1 MFLVELVL
9 QGIRGFQQLARV
21 RFQGGFNFVAAGNEA
36 GKTTSVDTIIRL
48 LYPVNQPGKME
59 SLVSRVVP
67 EASRGA
73 LVVYSDDGSY
83 YRVIQD
89 FSKRA
94 VNLSKYNPATKEFTL
109 MHKDW
114 ETTAQFMMGLLPGIS
129 EEDYGRLFVFR
140 RESCSG
146 QPAAAV
152 PAAASFAVP
161 GAKGRQGSA
170 PAGRP
175 SGQAA
180 RLTEL
185 RETLRKAE
193 EAADAEYKLDA
204 AKIRLGEIAKK
215 LEGIEEGRKRA
226 QELEAQIEELKS
238 CEILPENLADLIG
251 DHEQEQSQKMVKI
264 DELDQDIESL
274 AMQRNA
280 IPQANMVMD
289 KLFIAGAVVGVLALI
304 TGLFVPVEGADIYFP
319 IGMLAAALLIAA
331 GVYNSSRKNTQRTT
345 VQKEIDV
352 LVKERADVEKKFQN
366 SGAAIMKY
374 MQSTGATTAAEL
386 KEKAENYRYFQ
397 NLYHE
402 LREQQR
408 LMMGEQNPED
418 LQAEYEKQRAETE
431 VLDKAA
437 KALAH
442 NAVDTYSVRQEID
455 RIESELAPAAPDLG
469 FSGFGMDADF
479 ASPSPPPPSG
489 GTGMNVL
496 ADIAMASRMSGIEME
511 TLVPAVESAAQRN
524 LSVLSAGKYVKV
536 EVGPDGLPVVHDKS
550 GSKFSY
556 GTLSH
561 GTREMVCFCL
571 RAGLVEAV
579 AGKRRL
585 PFVLDD
591 PFTALD
597 GARQQAACQL
607 LRVLG
612 TKTQVILFT
621 SNSALKA
628 PNETALELK

>member
-48 LYPVNQPGKME
+48 LYPVNQPGRME

-67 EASRGA
+67 DASRGA
-73 LVVYSDDGSY
+73 LVVYSDDSSY

-94 VNLSKYNPATKEFTL
+94 VNLSKYNPATKVFTL

-114 ETTAQFMMGLLPGIS
+114 ETTAQFMTGLLPGIS

-146 QPAAAV
+146 QPAADMS
-152 PAAASFAVP
+152 AAASSAALSARERP
-161 GAKGRQGSA
+161 GSA

-175 SGQAA
+175 SGQAV
-180 RLTEL
+180 RLAEL

-193 EAADAEYKLDA
+193 EAADAEYKFDA

-215 LEGIEEGRKRA
+215 LEGIEEGRKRTG
-226 QELEAQIEELKS
+226 ELEAQIEELKS
-238 CEILPENLADLIG
+238 CEILPENLANLIS
-251 DHEQEQSQKMVKI
+251 DHEQEQSQKMVKT
-264 DELDQDIESL
+264 DELEQDIESL
-274 AMQRNA
+274 TMQRNA

-289 KLFIAGAVVGVLALI
+289 KLFIAGVVVGGVALI
-304 TGLFVPVEGADIYFP
+304 TGLFVPLEGSDIYFP
-319 IGMLAAALLIAA
+319 IGMLASLLLIAA
-331 GVYNSSRKNTQRTT
+331 GWYNSSRKNEQRRA

-352 LVKERADVEKKFQN
+352 LVKERADIEKKFQD

-374 MQSTGATTAAEL
+374 MQSTGTTTAAEL

-397 NLYHE
+397 NLYHD
-402 LREQQR
+402 LQEQQR
-408 LMMGEQNPED
+408 LMMGDLNVDD
-418 LQAEYEKQRAETE
+418 LQNDYAKQQAETE

-455 RIESELAPAAPDLG
+455 RIESEHASAAPDFG
-469 FSGFGMDADF
+469 FSGMGMGSDYT
-479 ASPSPPPPSG
+479 SPSPQHVG

-524 LSVLSAGKYVKV
+524 LTSLSAGKYVKV
-536 EVGPDGLPVVHDKS
+536 EVGPDGLPVVHDQS
-550 GSKFSY
+550 GSKFAY

-561 GTREMVCFCL
+561 GTREMVFFCL
-571 RAGLVEAV
+571 RAGLVEAI
-579 AGKRRL
+579 AGKLRL

-597 GARQQAACQL
+597 SVRQQAACQL

-628 PNETALELK
+628 SNETALELK

>member
-9 QGIRGFQQLARV
+9 QGIRGFQQLSRV
-21 RFQGGFNFVAAGNEA
+21 RFQGGFNFVGAGNEA

-73 LVVYSDDGSY
+73 LVVYSDDGAY
-83 YRVIQD
+83 YRMIQD

-94 VNLSKYNPATKEFTL
+94 VNLSRYNPATKEFTL
-109 MHKDW
+109 IHKDW
-114 ETTAQFMMGLLPGIS
+114 ETTAQFMTGLLPGIS

-140 RESCSG
+140 RESCAS
-146 QPAAAV
+146 QPAADMHAAV
-152 PAAASFAVP
+152 SSAARGARDRP
-161 GAKGRQGSA
+161 GSV

-175 SGQAA
+175 SGQTV
-180 RLTEL
+180 RLAEL

-193 EAADAEYKLDA
+193 EAADAEYKLEA
-204 AKIRLGEIAKK
+204 AKIRLGEIGKK
-215 LEGIEEGRKRA
+215 LEGIDEGRKRIE
-226 QELEAQIEELKS
+226 ELEAQIEELKS
-238 CEILPENLADLIG
+238 CEILPENLTDLIG
-251 DHEQEQSQKMVKI
+251 DHEQEQGQKMVKT
-264 DELDQDIESL
+264 DELDRDIESL
-274 AMQRNA
+274 TMQRNE

-289 KLFIAGAVVGVLALI
+289 KLFIAGVVVGGLALI
-304 TGLFVPVEGADIYFP
+304 TGVFVPLEGSDLYFP
-319 IGMLAAALLIAA
+319 LGMLASILLIVA
-331 GVYNSSRKNTQRTT
+331 GWYNSSRKNAQRKE

-352 LVKERADVEKKFQN
+352 LVKERADLEKKFQD

-374 MQSTGATTAAEL
+374 MQSSGATSAAEL
-386 KEKAENYRYFQ
+386 REKAENYRYFRNMHHDLQ
-397 NLYHE
+397 
-402 LREQQR
+402 EQQR
-408 LMMGEQNPED
+408 LMMGALNVED
-418 LQAEYEKQRAETE
+418 LQTEYAKLQAERE

-442 NAVDTYSVRQEID
+442 NALDTYSVRQEID
-455 RIESELAPAAPDLG
+455 RIESELAPAAPDPG
-469 FSGFGMDADF
+469 FSGFGMGADF
-479 ASPSPPPPSG
+479 APPPAQHIG
-489 GTGMNVL
+489 GTGMNIL

-524 LSVLSAGKYVKV
+524 LSGMSAAKYVKV
-536 EVGPDGLPVVHDKS
+536 EVGPDGLPVAHDRH
-550 GSKFSY
+550 GSKVAY
-556 GTLSH
+556 GSLSH
-561 GTREMVCFCL
+561 GTREMVYFCL
-571 RAGLVEAV
+571 RAGLVEAI

-591 PFTALD
+591 PFAALD

-612 TKTQVILFT
+612 AKTQVILFT

>member
-48 LYPVNQPGKME
+48 LYPVNDPGKME
-59 SLVSRVVP
+59 ALVSRVVP

-73 LVVYSDDGSY
+73 LVVYSDDSSY

-114 ETTAQFMMGLLPGIS
+114 ETTAQFMTGLLPGIS
-129 EEDYGRLFVFR
+129 EEDYARLFVFR
-140 RESCSG
+140 RESCSDRPAETASSAA
-146 QPAAAV
+146 PAARERLA
-152 PAAASFAVP
+152 
-161 GAKGRQGSA
+161 SA

-175 SGQAA
+175 SGQSA
-180 RLTEL
+180 RLAEL
-185 RETLRKAE
+185 RDTLRKAE

-215 LEGIEEGRKRA
+215 LESIEEGKKEVE
-226 QELEAQIEELKS
+226 ELEAQIEELKS
-238 CEILPENLADLIG
+238 CEILPENLTDLIS
-251 DHEQEQSQKMVKI
+251 DHEQEQSQKMVKT
-264 DELDQDIESL
+264 DELDQDIEAL
-274 AMQRNA
+274 TMQRNA

-289 KLFIAGAVVGVLALI
+289 KLFIAGVVVGGLALV
-304 TGLFVPVEGADIYFP
+304 TGLFVPVEGTDVYFP
-319 IGMLAAALLIAA
+319 IGMLASILLIVA
-331 GVYNSSRKNTQRTT
+331 GWYNSSRKNSQRTV

-352 LVKERADVEKKFQN
+352 LVKERADVEKKFQD
-366 SGAAIMKY
+366 SGATIMKY
-374 MQSTGATTAAEL
+374 MQSTGAKTAAEL
-386 KEKAENYRYFQ
+386 KEKSENYRYFQ
-397 NLYHE
+397 SRYCDVQ
-402 LREQQR
+402 EQRR
-408 LMMGEQNPED
+408 LMMGEVSVED
-418 LQAEYEKQRAETE
+418 LHAEYGKQQAVIED
-431 VLDKAA
+431 LHKAA

-442 NAVDTYSVRQEID
+442 NAVDTYSIRQEIE
-455 RIESELAPAAPDLG
+455 RIESESAPAGQDFG
-469 FSGFGMDADF
+469 FSGMSMGAEF
-479 ASPSPPPPSG
+479 APPPPQPAG

-511 TLVPAVESAAQRN
+511 TLVPAAESAAQRN
-524 LSVLSAGKYVKV
+524 LSSMSAGKYVKV
-536 EVGPDGLPVVHDKS
+536 EVAPDGLPVVHDRN
-550 GSKFSY
+550 GSKAAY

-561 GTREMVCFCL
+561 GTREMVYFCL
-571 RAGLVEAV
+571 RAGLVEAI

-591 PFTALD
+591 PFTGLD

-607 LRVLG
+607 LRVLAA
-612 TKTQVILFT
+612 KIQVILFT
-621 SNSALKA
+621 SNPALKA

>member
-36 GKTTSVDTIIRL
+36 GKTTSVDTIVRL

-67 EASRGA
+67 DASRGA
-73 LVVYSDDGSY
+73 LVVYSDDGAY

-114 ETTAQFMMGLLPGIS
+114 ETTAQFMTGLLPGIS

-140 RESCSG
+140 RDSFSG
-146 QPAAAV
+146 QQSSSSSEMHAAASPAAA
-152 PAAASFAVP
+152 
-161 GAKGRQGSA
+161 GSRGQV

-175 SGQAA
+175 SAQGA
-180 RLTEL
+180 RLAEL

-215 LEGIEEGRKRA
+215 LEGIEEAKKETE
-226 QELEAQIEELKS
+226 ELEAQIEELKS
-238 CEILPENLADLIG
+238 CEVLPENLSELIG
-251 DHEQEQSQKMVKI
+251 DHEQEQSQKMVKT

-274 AMQRNA
+274 TMQRNA

-289 KLFIAGAVVGVLALI
+289 KLFIAGVVVGGLALV
-304 TGLFVPVEGADIYFP
+304 TGLFIPLEGSELYFP
-319 IGMLAAALLIAA
+319 LGMLASLLLIAA
-331 GVYNSSRKNTQRTT
+331 GWYNSSRKNTQRTA

-352 LVKERADVEKKFQN
+352 LVKERADIEKKFQD

-374 MQSTGATTAAEL
+374 MQSTGAKSAAEL
-386 KEKAENYRYFQ
+386 REKAENYRYFQ
-397 NLYHE
+397 SRYHDV
-402 LREQQR
+402 REQQR
-408 LMMGEQNPED
+408 LMRGDVNAED
-418 LQAEYEKQRAETE
+418 LQAEYAKQQAATE
-431 VLDKAA
+431 ALDKAA
-437 KALAH
+437 RALAH
-442 NAVDTYSVRQEID
+442 NAVDTYSIRQEIE
-455 RIESELAPAAPDLG
+455 RIESDHAPSVPDFG
-469 FSGFGMDADF
+469 FSGIGMGADF
-479 ASPSPPPPSG
+479 APSPPPLAAGS
-489 GTGMNVL
+489 GMNVL

-524 LSVLSAGKYVKV
+524 LSAMSAGKYVKV
-536 EVGPDGLPVVHDKS
+536 EVGPDGLPVVHDKN
-550 GSKFSY
+550 GSKTAY

-561 GTREMVCFCL
+561 GTREMVYFCL

-591 PFTALD
+591 PFAALD

-607 LRVLG
+607 LRVLAA
-612 TKTQVILFT
+612 KTQVILFT

>member
-9 QGIRGFQQLARV
+9 QGIRGFQRLARV

-36 GKTTSVDTIIRL
+36 GKTTSVDTIVRL

-67 EASRGA
+67 DASRGA

-114 ETTAQFMMGLLPGIS
+114 ETTAQFMTGLLPGIS

-140 RESCSG
+140 RDSFSG
-146 QPAAAV
+146 QPSSSSEMHAAASPAAAGARGQV
-152 PAAASFAVP
+152 PAA
-161 GAKGRQGSA
+161 
-170 PAGRP
+170 RP
-175 SGQAA
+175 SSQAA
-180 RLTEL
+180 RLAEL

-215 LEGIEEGRKRA
+215 LEGLEEAKRETE
-226 QELEAQIEELKS
+226 ELEAQIEELKS
-238 CEILPENLADLIG
+238 CEVLPENLAEQINN
-251 DHEQEQSQKMVKI
+251 HEQEQSQKMVKT

-274 AMQRNA
+274 TMQRNA

-289 KLFIAGAVVGVLALI
+289 KLFIAGVVVGGLALV
-304 TGLFVPVEGADIYFP
+304 TGLFVPLEGSELYFP
-319 IGMLAAALLIAA
+319 IGMLSSLLLIAA
-331 GVYNSSRKNTQRTT
+331 GWYNSSRKNTQRTA

-352 LVKERADVEKKFQN
+352 LVKERADIEKKFQD

-374 MQSTGATTAAEL
+374 MQSTGSKSAAEL
-386 KEKAENYRYFQ
+386 REKSENYRYFQ
-397 NLYHE
+397 SRYHDV
-402 LREQQR
+402 REQQR
-408 LMMGEQNPED
+408 LMTGDVNVAD
-418 LQAEYEKQRAETE
+418 LQVEFAKQQAATE
-431 VLDKAA
+431 ALDKAA

-442 NAVDTYSVRQEID
+442 NAVDTYSIRQEIE
-455 RIESELAPAAPDLG
+455 RIESEHAPSVPDFG
-469 FSGFGMDADF
+469 FSGGGFGADF
-479 ASPSPPPPSG
+479 APPPPPPPAG
-489 GTGMNVL
+489 GSGMNVL

-524 LSVLSAGKYVKV
+524 LSAMSGGRYVKV
-536 EVGPDGLPVVHDKS
+536 EVGPEGLPVVHDKS
-550 GSKFSY
+550 GSKTAY
-556 GTLSH
+556 GILSH
-561 GTREMVCFCL
+561 GTREMVYFCL
-571 RAGLVEAV
+571 RAGLVEAI

-591 PFTALD
+591 PFAALD

-607 LRVLG
+607 LRVLA

-621 SNSALKA
+621 SNSALRA

>member
-36 GKTTSVDTIIRL
+36 GKTTSVDTIVRL
-48 LYPVNQPGKME
+48 LFPVNQPGKME
-59 SLVSRVVP
+59 SLVSREVP

-73 LVVYSDDGSY
+73 LVVYSDDSSY

-94 VNLSKYNPATKEFTL
+94 VNLSKFNPATKEFTL

-114 ETTAQFMMGLLPGIS
+114 ETTARFMTGLLPGIS
-129 EEDYGRLFVFR
+129 EEDYSRLFVFR
-140 RESCSG
+140 RESSLG
-146 QPAAAV
+146 HPAAEMH
-152 PAAASFAVP
+152 AAASSATT
-161 GAKGRQGSA
+161 GAGERTGSA
-170 PAGRP
+170 PAARP

-180 RLTEL
+180 RLAEL

-215 LEGIEEGRKRA
+215 LEGIEEGRTRTE
-226 QELEAQIEELKS
+226 ELEAQIDELKS
-238 CEILPENLADLIG
+238 CEILPENLVDLIS
-251 DHEQEQSQKMVKI
+251 DHEREQSQKMVKT

-274 AMQRNA
+274 TMQRNA
-280 IPQANMVMD
+280 IPQVNMVMD
-289 KLFIAGAVVGVLALI
+289 KLFIAGVVIGGVALI
-304 TGLFVPVEGADIYFP
+304 TGLFVPVEGSDIYFP
-319 IGMLAAALLIAA
+319 LGMLASLLLIAA
-331 GVYNSSRKNTQRTT
+331 GWYNSSRKNAQRKA

-352 LVKERADVEKKFQN
+352 LVEERADIEKKFQD
-366 SGAAIMKY
+366 SGAAIMKC
-374 MQSTGATTAAEL
+374 MQSTGAQSAAEL
-386 KEKAENYRYFQ
+386 REKFENYRYFQ
-397 NLYHE
+397 SMHHDLQEH
-402 LREQQR
+402 QR
-408 LMMGEQNPED
+408 LMRGELNVED
-418 LQAEYEKQRAETE
+418 LQAEYAKQQADTE

-437 KALAH
+437 RALAH
-442 NAVDTYSVRQEID
+442 NAVDSYSIRQEID
-455 RIESELAPAAPDLG
+455 RIESEIAPSVPDFG
-469 FSGFGMDADF
+469 FPGIGMGADF
-479 ASPSPPPPSG
+479 SPPPPPQPG

-496 ADIAMASRMSGIEME
+496 SDIAMASRMSGIEME

-524 LSVLSAGKYVKV
+524 LLGLSAGKYVKV
-536 EVGPDGLPVVHDKS
+536 EVGPNGLPVVHDRG
-550 GSKFSY
+550 GSKAAY

-561 GTREMVCFCL
+561 GTREMVFFCL

-607 LRVLG
+607 LRVLA

-628 PNETALELK
+628 ANETALELK

>member
-1 MFLVELVL
+1 
-9 QGIRGFQQLARV
+9 
-21 RFQGGFNFVAAGNEA
+21 
-36 GKTTSVDTIIRL
+36 
-48 LYPVNQPGKME
+48 ME
-59 SLVSRVVP
+59 SLVSREVP

-73 LVVYSDDGSY
+73 LVVYSDDGAY

-94 VNLSKYNPATKEFTL
+94 VNLSKFNPATKEFTL

-114 ETTAQFMMGLLPGIS
+114 ETTARFVTGLMPGIS
-129 EEDYGRLFVFR
+129 EEDYGRVFVFR
-140 RESCSG
+140 RESCPG
-146 QPAAAV
+146 QPAAEMHV
-152 PAAASFAVP
+152 AASSAATGARERP
-161 GAKGRQGSA
+161 GSSA
-170 PAGRP
+170 AGRS

-180 RLTEL
+180 RLAEL

-193 EAADAEYKLDA
+193 EAADAEYKFDA

-215 LEGIEEGRKRA
+215 LEGLEEGRKRTG
-226 QELEAQIEELKS
+226 ELEAQIEELKS
-238 CEILPENLADLIG
+238 CEILPENLAGLIS
-251 DHEQEQSQKMVKI
+251 DHEREQSQKMVKT

-274 AMQRNA
+274 TMQRNA

-289 KLFIAGAVVGVLALI
+289 KLFIAGVVAGGVALI
-304 TGLFVPVEGADIYFP
+304 TGLFVPVEGSDIYFP
-319 IGMLAAALLIAA
+319 LGMLASLLLIAA
-331 GVYNSSRKNTQRTT
+331 GWYNSSRKNVQRKA

-352 LVKERADVEKKFQN
+352 LVEERADIEKKFQD

-374 MQSTGATTAAEL
+374 MQSTGAQSAAEL
-386 KEKAENYRYFQ
+386 REKAENYRYFQ
-397 NLYHE
+397 SMHHDL
-402 LREQQR
+402 LEQQR
-408 LMMGEQNPED
+408 LMMGELNVED
-418 LQAEYEKQRAETE
+418 LRTEYAKQRAETE

-437 KALAH
+437 RALAH
-442 NAVDTYSVRQEID
+442 NAVDSYSVRQEID
-455 RIESELAPAAPDLG
+455 RIESEFAPSAPDFG

-479 ASPSPPPPSG
+479 APPSPPPPG

-496 ADIAMASRMSGIEME
+496 ADIAMAGRMSGIEME

-524 LSVLSAGKYVKV
+524 LLGLSAGKYVKV
-536 EVGPDGLPVVHDKS
+536 EVGPNGLPVVHDRS
-550 GSKFSY
+550 GSKSAY

-561 GTREMVCFCL
+561 GTREMVFFCL

-585 PFVLDD
+585 PFILDD

-607 LRVLG
+607 LRVLA

>member
-36 GKTTSVDTIIRL
+36 GKTTSVDTIVRL
-48 LYPVNQPGKME
+48 LYPVNQPVKME

-73 LVVYSDDGSY
+73 LVVYSDDSSY

-114 ETTAQFMMGLLPGIS
+114 ETTAQFMTGLLPGIS
-129 EEDYGRLFVFR
+129 EEDYNRLFIFR
-140 RESCSG
+140 REYCAG
-146 QPAAAV
+146 QPAAETHAAAPPSAPMAKERPA
-152 PAAASFAVP
+152 PAA
-161 GAKGRQGSA
+161 
-170 PAGRP
+170 RP
-175 SGQAA
+175 SGQTA
-180 RLTEL
+180 RLAEL

-204 AKIRLGEIAKK
+204 AKIRLGEITKK
-215 LEGIEEGRKRA
+215 LDGIAEGRKRTE
-226 QELEAQIEELKS
+226 ELEAQIEELKS
-238 CEILPENLADLIG
+238 CEILPENLTDLIG
-251 DHEQEQSQKMVKI
+251 DHEQEQSQKMVKT

-274 AMQRNA
+274 TLQRNA
-280 IPQANMVMD
+280 IPQANMVLD
-289 KLFIAGAVVGVLALI
+289 KLFIAGVVVGGLALV
-304 TGLFVPVEGADIYFP
+304 TGLFVPVEGSDVYFP
-319 IGMLAAALLIAA
+319 IGMLAALLLIAA
-331 GVYNSSRKNTQRTT
+331 GWYNSSRKNTQRTA

-352 LVKERADVEKKFQN
+352 LVKERADIEKKFQD

-374 MQSTGATTAAEL
+374 MQSTGAKTAGEL

-402 LREQQR
+402 LQEQQH
-408 LMMGEQNPED
+408 LMLGDLNVED
-418 LQAEYEKQRAETE
+418 LQAEYTKQQGEMEA
-431 VLDKAA
+431 LDNTARS
-437 KALAH
+437 LAH

-455 RIESELAPAAPDLG
+455 RIESEGAPAAPDFG
-469 FSGFGMDADF
+469 FAGFGADADS
-479 ASPSPPPPSG
+479 APPPPQPSG
-489 GTGMNVL
+489 NGMNVL
-496 ADIAMASRMSGIEME
+496 TDIAMASRMSGIEME

-524 LSVLSAGKYVKV
+524 LAAMSAGKYVKV
-536 EVGPDGLPVVHDKS
+536 EVGPDGMPVVHDRG
-550 GSKFSY
+550 GSKSAY

-561 GTREMVCFCL
+561 GTREMVFFCL

-597 GARQQAACQL
+597 AARQQAACQL

-621 SNSALKA
+621 SNPALKA
-628 PNETALELK
+628 ANETALELK